1 MTDLFSKRFAAGA
14 LLLIAL
20 LAAIPAL
27 SQVPKPDFNRV
38 RTIDVENYTIRTS
51 FDRRKK
57 TVNGDTTV
65 TFRPLSDEFRTLELD
80 AVGLRFENVEIVPGG
95 GSLDFRTTPNSVIVT
110 LDRPR
115 GKGEKIS
122 VRFKYSANPAKGV
135 YFVDSKRDGS
145 KLIRDAQI
153 WTQGEPEETRYWI
166 PSYDFPDDKAT
177 TEQFITV
184 DRGETAIANGEL
196 VGVNESG
203 RQTTFHFKMA
213 QPHSI
218 YLTSL
223 VVGKYVKITGRYKD
237 IPLAFYVYPGKESAA
252 RDVLAKTPEMMRI
265 YEELTGIGYPYN
277 KYDQIVVADFKFGG
291 MENITA
297 TTLSDDDVFLIEQP
311 WGKNIVED
319 LVSHELAHSWFG
331 NLLTCRN
338 WAELWLNESFA
349 TFMEAA
355 YREKKYGR
363 SDYLRKI
370 RQDADEYFAENA
382 RLKRKRGLFNQL
394 AKPDDSIFDAVTY
407 QKGGAVLHT
416 LREYVGDEI
425 FWQSVKTYLKRHK
438 WQNVET
444 EDLKRV
450 FEEVSGR
457 DLGRFF
463 EQWVYAARHP
473 ILRYVRTYD
482 EGAGT
487 LTLDVEQTQ
496 IVDEVSPEPYEFDV
510 NIEFAEGNARRSEKL
525 SINKRQ
531 QSFTFKVA
539 SKPGKILFDP
549 ELKVPLLQ
557 VREK

>member
-218 YLTSL
+218 YLTSF

-311 WGKNIVED
+311 GERTSSRIWFLTNSLIRGSGIFSPAGIGPNSGSTRASRPLWRPPTVRRNTAGRIICARSGKTPTSTLPKTHGSNEREAFSIN
-319 LVSHELAHSWFG
+319 S
-331 NLLTCRN
+331 RN
-338 WAELWLNESFA
+338 RTIRFS
-349 TFMEAA
+349 M
-355 YREKKYGR
+355 RSRIKK
-363 SDYLRKI
+363 
-370 RQDADEYFAENA
+370 
-382 RLKRKRGLFNQL
+382 
-394 AKPDDSIFDAVTY
+394 
-407 QKGGAVLHT
+407 
-416 LREYVGDEI
+416 
-425 FWQSVKTYLKRHK
+425 
-438 WQNVET
+438 
-444 EDLKRV
+444 
-450 FEEVSGR
+450 
-457 DLGRFF
+457 
-463 EQWVYAARHP
+463 AARFS
-473 ILRYVRTYD
+473 
-482 EGAGT
+482 T
-487 LTLDVEQTQ
+487 LCANTSATR
-496 IVDEVSPEPYEFDV
+496 SS
-510 NIEFAEGNARRSEKL
+510 GNP
-525 SINKRQ
+525 
-531 QSFTFKVA
+531 
-539 SKPGKILFDP
+539 SKPISSAINGRMSKP
-549 ELKVPLLQ
+549 
-557 VREK
+557 RT